1 MRSISKLKQK
11 PTALNYSLKNSIS
24 SVSEK
29 KKKKKKRVMD
39 QTRKTRQPSLLR
51 LERQGKI
58 LDVIKKQKLV
68 SNLSFDKESQRSIW
82 KYLTQN
88 IYCSNE

>member
-1 MRSISKLKQK
+1 
-11 PTALNYSLKNSIS
+11 
-24 SVSEK
+24 
-29 KKKKKKRVMD
+29 MD

-82 KYLTQN
+82 RYLTQN

>member
-11 PTALNYSLKNSIS
+11 TTALNYSLKNSIS

-39 QTRKTRQPSLLR
+39 QTRKARQPSLLR

-82 KYLTQN
+82 RYLTQN

>member
-11 PTALNYSLKNSIS
+11 PKALNYSLKNSIS

-39 QTRKTRQPSLLR
+39 QTGKTRQPSLLR
-51 LERQGKI
+51 LERQGK
-58 LDVIKKQKLV
+58 
-68 SNLSFDKESQRSIW
+68 
-82 KYLTQN
+82 KYWM
-88 IYCSNE
+88 

>member
-39 QTRKTRQPSLLR
+39 QTKRHGNRR
-51 LERQGKI
+51 FY
-58 LDVIKKQKLV
+58 V
-68 SNLSFDKESQRSIW
+68 
-82 KYLTQN
+82 
-88 IYCSNE
+88 

>member
-29 KKKKKKRVMD
+29 KKKNKKRVMD

>member
-39 QTRKTRQPSLLR
+39 QTGKTRQPSLLR
-51 LERQGKI
+51 LERQGKM
-58 LDVIKKQKLV
+58 LDVIKKKKLV

-82 KYLTQN
+82 KYLTRN
-88 IYCSNE
+88 IYCNNE

>member
-11 PTALNYSLKNSIS
+11 PTALKILFLLFQ
-24 SVSEK
+24 K
-29 KKKKKKRVMD
+29 KRKRKKKRVMD

-82 KYLTQN
+82 RYLTQN

>member
-88 IYCSNE
+88 IYCSN